1 MTWAAARDPQA
12 GLTLVE
18 MLVALVLFGLVG
30 LASFAMLD
38 TVIRVRDRT
47 EGRLETV
54 DAIDR
59 ALLLFS
65 RDLGQSLGADRSLA
79 DGQLGFRAAIAG
91 GSAAMRY
98 HLADGVLLRSLDR
111 DDGGA
116 PLDQRV
122 LQGVAAANWQVLDE
136 ARVWHDVWPPPQ
148 IGPDSTLI
156 AVQMHLTLASPAADP
171 LTVSRLV
178 EIPQQAA
185 P

>member
-1 MTWAAARDPQA
+1 MIRDHQA

-54 DAIDR
+54 AAIDR

-65 RDLGQSLGADRSLA
+65 QDLAQSLAVDRGLA
-79 DGQLGFRAAIAG
+79 DGQLGFRSVVPG
-91 GSAAMRY
+91 GSVALRY
-98 HLADGVLLRSLDR
+98 HLLDGVLWRSLDGADGV
-111 DDGGA
+111 A
-116 PLDQRV
+116 VLDQQV
-122 LQGVAAANWQVLDE
+122 LAGVTAADWQVLDR
-136 ARVWHDVWPPPQ
+136 ARVWHDDWPAASAE
-148 IGPDSTLI
+148 GAVI
-156 AVQMHLTLASPAADP
+156 AVRMDLMLADAR
-171 LTVSRLV
+171 TVSRVV
-178 EIPQQAA
+178 EVPVQAN